1 MPKQAPARSGHDP
14 SDALGRLK
22 RGEISLD
29 AYLDELVEG
38 AIAHLKSQLDEDALE
53 SVRES
58 IRAAAR
64 MDPLVMDVV
73 ERITRRDPEF
83 PASG

>member
-1 MPKQAPARSGHDP
+1 MLKKAAALSGGDL
-14 SDALGRLK
+14 SEALRRLK
-22 RGEISLD
+22 RGEITLD
-29 AYLDELVEG
+29 TYLDECVEG
-38 AIAHLKSQLDEDALE
+38 AVAHLVGQLDDDALE

-64 MDPLVMDVV
+64 MDPVVMDVV
-73 ERITRRDPEF
+73 DRIGQRDPEF

>member
-1 MPKQAPARSGHDP
+1 MLKQAPARSGHDA

-22 RGEISLD
+22 RGEITLD
-29 AYLDELVEG
+29 AYLDECVEA
-38 AIAHLKSQLDEDALE
+38 AIAHLESQLDEDALE